1 MSDTKALAETD
12 MDRQRAMLIGR
23 QIYKA
28 RSRKWSQVGEG
39 ATALNL
45 PASTLSNYERGV
57 RIDVLGRWMNN
68 LEKLLAPILG
78 VNVNY
83 LLGRTDDACT
93 EQVWWANQNLGKE
106 ISERAGS
113 PNGLFPFQLGSNAL
127 QPQHAKGEVLLF
139 EPTDTIDPRQGGLY
153 AVEVDGVITP
163 RIFSRNISGGGWKVK
178 DGISEELIDDEALN
192 TIKIKGI
199 YRCKI
204 TDL

>member
-1 MSDTKALAETD
+1 MSDTKTPAETD

-39 ATALNL
+39 ANALNL

-68 LEKLLAPILG
+68 LEKQLAPTLG

-83 LLGRTDDACT
+83 LLGRTDDACP

-113 PNGLFPFQLGSNAL
+113 PSGLFPFQLGNNAL
-127 QPQHAKGEVLLF
+127 QPQHTKGEVLLF

-178 DGISEELIDDEALN
+178 DGISEEQIDDEALS

>member
-28 RSRKWSQVGEG
+28 RSRKWSQVSEG
-39 ATALNL
+39 AAALNL

-57 RIDVLGRWMNN
+57 RIEVLGRWMNN
-68 LEKLLAPILG
+68 LEKQMSPTLG

-83 LLGRTDDACT
+83 LLGRTDDTCP
-93 EQVWWANQNLGKE
+93 EKVWQANQNLGRE

-113 PNGLFPFQLGSNAL
+113 SNGLFPFQLGSNAL

-178 DGISEELIDDEALN
+178 DGISEELIDDQALS